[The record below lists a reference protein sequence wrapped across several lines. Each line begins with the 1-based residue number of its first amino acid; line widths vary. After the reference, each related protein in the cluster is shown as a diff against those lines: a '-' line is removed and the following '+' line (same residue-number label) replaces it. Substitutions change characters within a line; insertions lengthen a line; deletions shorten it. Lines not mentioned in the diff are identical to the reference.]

1 MQERIILCNSGNM
14 QLLALNCKD
23 GDVELT
29 LSSCTCNNN
38 STITSDAMFV
48 ATSGSGRLTC
58 TDNANQHPNHVSLG
72 IEGMVTAQFSDNNYN

>member
-23 GDVELT
+23 GDVQLT
-29 LSSCTCNNN
+29 LSSCTCND

-58 TDNANQHPNHVSLG
+58 TDNVNQHHGYVSLG

>member
-14 QLLALNCKD
+14 PLLALNCKD

-29 LSSCTCNNN
+29 LSSCTCND

-58 TDNANQHPNHVSLG
+58 TDNANQHHGYVSLG
-72 IEGMVTAQFSDNNYN
+72 IEGMAIAQFSDNNSN